1 MRISDWISYVF
12 SSDLLKRVLGNVKT
26 RGTFGEVQLGALLEQ
41 VLTIEQY
48 ETNCV
53 PVPGSSERVELAVKL
68 PGTHADQPIRLP
80 IDANFPREE
89 YERLMD
95 AQLGRA
101 SGRESR
107 VQYV

>member
-1 MRISDWISYVF
+1 MQQRAVGVGD
-12 SSDLLKRVLGNVKT
+12 LKRVLGNVKT

-53 PVPGSSERVELAVKL
+53 TVPGSSERVAFAVKL

-80 IDANFPREE
+80 NAARTEE
-89 YERLMD
+89 RRGGKEGVST
-95 AQLGRA
+95 GR
-101 SGRESR
+101 SR
-107 VQYV
+107 CSP